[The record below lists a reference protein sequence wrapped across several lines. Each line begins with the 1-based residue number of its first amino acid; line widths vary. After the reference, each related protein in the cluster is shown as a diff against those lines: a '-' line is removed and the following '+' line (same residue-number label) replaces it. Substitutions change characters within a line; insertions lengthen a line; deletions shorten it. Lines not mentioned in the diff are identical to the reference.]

1 MAVQW
6 THVIDNNIAWQRKL
20 LSLNQVTYMLS
31 KRSAYIIAA
40 VLLPVAVSIMSEPAI
55 AYVKRI
61 PSLPQSLWGVWAPNA
76 DACNDADKLAVVLS
90 AKSYKSSE
98 VSCDFIDLSK
108 TPGPNGP
115 IYSARARCI
124 QPGQTNPA
132 KSNLIFRPEGSN
144 RISIGPDFK
153 TLKINQ
159 KCAARPLNAR

>member
-1 MAVQW
+1 MF
-6 THVIDNNIAWQRKL
+6 L
-20 LSLNQVTYMLS
+20 
-31 KRSAYIIAA
+31 KRSAYFIVA
-40 VLLPVAVSIMSEPAI
+40 VLLPVVISIMSEPAI

-61 PSLPQSLWGVWAPNA
+61 ASLPESLWGVWAPNA

-90 AKSYKSSE
+90 AKSYKSSQ
-98 VSCDFIDLSK
+98 VSCDFIHLSK

-124 QPGQTNPA
+124 QPGQTNA
-132 KSNLIFRPEGSN
+132 AQSNLIVRPEGSD

-159 KCAARPLNAR
+159 KCAASPLNAH

>member
-1 MAVQW
+1 MF
-6 THVIDNNIAWQRKL
+6 L
-20 LSLNQVTYMLS
+20 
-31 KRSAYIIAA
+31 KRSAYTIAA
-40 VLLPVAVSIMSEPAI
+40 VILPLTVSIILEPAI

-61 PSLPQSLWGVWAPNA
+61 ASLPQSLWGVWAPNA

-90 AKSYKSSE
+90 GKSYKSSQ

-108 TPGPNGP
+108 TPGRNGP

-132 KSNLIFRPEGSN
+132 QSNLIFRPEGSN

-159 KCAARPLNAR
+159 KCDASPQNAH

>member
-1 MAVQW
+1 M
-6 THVIDNNIAWQRKL
+6 
-20 LSLNQVTYMLS
+20 SL

-40 VLLPVAVSIMSEPAI
+40 VLLPVAVSIVSEPAI

-61 PSLPQSLWGVWAPNA
+61 ASLPESLWGVWAPNA

-90 AKSYKSSE
+90 AKSYKSSQL
-98 VSCDFIDLSK
+98 SCDFIELSK
-108 TPGPNGP
+108 TPGPKGP

-132 KSNLIFRPEGSN
+132 ISNLIFRPDGSD

-153 TLKINQ
+153 TLKTNQ
-159 KCAARPLNAR
+159 KCAASPPNAH

>member
-1 MAVQW
+1 VD
-6 THVIDNNIAWQRKL
+6 HGVVKNNIARRHKL
-20 LSLNQVTYMLS
+20 LFLDQVIHMFL
-31 KRSAYIIAA
+31 KRSACTIAA
-40 VLLPVAVSIMSEPAI
+40 VLLAVSVSIMSKPAI

-61 PSLPQSLWGVWAPNA
+61 ASLPHSLWGVWAPNA
-76 DACNDADKLAVVLS
+76 DACNDADRLAVVLS
-90 AKSYKSSE
+90 AKSYKSSQ

-124 QPGQTNPA
+124 QPGQPNPA
-132 KSNLIFRPEGSN
+132 QSNLIFRPEGSN

-159 KCAARPLNAR
+159 KCTAGPLNAH

>member
-1 MAVQW
+1 MF
-6 THVIDNNIAWQRKL
+6 L
-20 LSLNQVTYMLS
+20 
-31 KRSAYIIAA
+31 KRSAYTIAA
-40 VLLPVAVSIMSEPAI
+40 VLLPVAASMMSEPAN
-55 AYVKRI
+55 AYVRRI
-61 PSLPQSLWGVWAPNA
+61 ASLPQPLWGVWAPNA

-90 AKSYKSSE
+90 AKSYKSSQ

-115 IYSARARCI
+115 VYSARARCI

-159 KCAARPLNAR
+159 KCAASPLNAH